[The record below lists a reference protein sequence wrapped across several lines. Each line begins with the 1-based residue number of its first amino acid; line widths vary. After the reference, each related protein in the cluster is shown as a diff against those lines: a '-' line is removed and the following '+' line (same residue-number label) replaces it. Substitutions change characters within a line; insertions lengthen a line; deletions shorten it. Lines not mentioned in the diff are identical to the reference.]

1 MRIIRVWFPS
11 GVKNF
16 GMTSAGWPA
25 KIETGKTMAQHKSR
39 HELDEQIEANLKR
52 VYQKT
57 LEEEIPDR
65 FRDLLE
71 QLKQQD
77 ARDEP

>member
-1 MRIIRVWFPS
+1 
-11 GVKNF
+11 
-16 GMTSAGWPA
+16 
-25 KIETGKTMAQHKSR
+25 MAQQKAK
-39 HELDEQIEANLKR
+39 HELDEQIEENLKR

-65 FRDLLE
+65 FMELIE

-77 ARDEP
+77 AQNDH

>member
-1 MRIIRVWFPS
+1 
-11 GVKNF
+11 
-16 GMTSAGWPA
+16 
-25 KIETGKTMAQHKSR
+25 MAQQKSK
-39 HELDEQIEANLKR
+39 HELDEQIEENLKR

-65 FRDLLE
+65 FMELIE

-77 ARDEP
+77 AQNDH

>member
-1 MRIIRVWFPS
+1 
-11 GVKNF
+11 
-16 GMTSAGWPA
+16 
-25 KIETGKTMAQHKSR
+25 MAQHRSK

-65 FRDLLE
+65 FLDLLE
-71 QLKQQD
+71 KLKEQD
-77 ARDEP
+77 AQNDH

>member
-1 MRIIRVWFPS
+1 
-11 GVKNF
+11 
-16 GMTSAGWPA
+16 
-25 KIETGKTMAQHKSR
+25 MAQRKSR

-57 LEEEIPDR
+57 LDEELPDR

-71 QLKQQD
+71 KLKEQD
-77 ARDEP
+77 AQDDQ